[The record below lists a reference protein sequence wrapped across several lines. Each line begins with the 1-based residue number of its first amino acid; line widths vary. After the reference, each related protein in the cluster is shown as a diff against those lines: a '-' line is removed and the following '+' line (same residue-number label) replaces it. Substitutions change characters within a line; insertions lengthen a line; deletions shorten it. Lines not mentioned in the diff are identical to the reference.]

1 MFQPIYDIEGGPG
14 WMISG
19 RTLLPEITD
28 HTLFREAFEQDDLFV
43 PLELLW
49 MGYPEQALRLLEKK
63 SVSTRQQALIAD
75 CFRGLERYPEAEQI
89 YRALLK
95 DITDPRLEATLH
107 QHLGKVLLYA
117 GNYQSAL
124 DEFRRS
130 LTLRESLR
138 VAPEIIASSQQAYEF
153 MKLNTYYINKSSEFI
168 K

>member
-14 WMISG
+14 WIISG
-19 RTLLPEITD
+19 RTLLPEIND
-28 HTLFREAFEQDDLFV
+28 HTLFREAFEQDNLSV

-49 MGYPEQALRLLEKK
+49 TGYPEQAFRLLEKK

-107 QHLGKVLLYA
+107 QHLGK
-117 GNYQSAL
+117 
-124 DEFRRS
+124 
-130 LTLRESLR
+130 
-138 VAPEIIASSQQAYEF
+138 IQAIRF
-153 MKLNTYYINKSSEFI
+153 SSSEKIMTLDDILYTTLVKFSNGAQ

>member
-28 HTLFREAFEQDDLFV
+28 HTLFREVFEQDNLFV

-49 MGYPEQALRLLEKK
+49 TGYPEQALRLLEKK

-124 DEFRRS
+124 DEFRQS
-130 LTLRESLR
+130 LTLRKSLG
-138 VAPEIIASSQQAYEF
+138 VAPEIIASSQQAYDF
-153 MKLNTYYINKSSEFI
+153 MKLNTYQMNKSSEFI